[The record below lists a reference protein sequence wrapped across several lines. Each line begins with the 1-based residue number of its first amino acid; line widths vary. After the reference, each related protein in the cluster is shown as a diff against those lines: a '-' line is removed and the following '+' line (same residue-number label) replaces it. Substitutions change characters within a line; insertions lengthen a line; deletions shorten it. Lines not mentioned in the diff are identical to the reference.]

1 MITLPVVGMCHVF
14 GEASSPSL
22 GITPNITRNAC
33 SIVFDQSGSKL
44 YIRKLVFTWRC
55 GKLGGKQII
64 YSGLFVSGT
73 NDIPDPKAEA
83 LNVDLHK
90 VER

>member
-1 MITLPVVGMCHVF
+1 MLV
-14 GEASSPSL
+14 ASF
-22 GITPNITRNAC
+22 
-33 SIVFDQSGSKL
+33 SIKADQSCTFVSWSSL
-44 YIRKLVFTWRC
+44 DVAES
-55 GKLGGKQII
+55 LGGKQII

-90 VER
+90 VELHTIAVECGQIVANAQEMAVEVAFTMP